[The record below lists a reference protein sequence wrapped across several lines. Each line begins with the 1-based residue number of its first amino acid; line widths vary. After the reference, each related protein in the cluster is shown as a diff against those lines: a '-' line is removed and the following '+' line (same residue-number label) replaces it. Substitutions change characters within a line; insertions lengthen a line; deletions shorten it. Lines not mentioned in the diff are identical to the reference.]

1 MEKIKSKMVVSLYFD
16 KRRIKKNNK
25 YPLKISLFDSV
36 TRIQKYYPT
45 NYEYTLEEYESIS
58 SNKKNYKNINIEH
71 AQLIGEIKKK
81 VDSLI
86 PFSYER
92 FEKHLYDKEDKEDSL
107 KHLLCQKIK
116 ELSDAGQ
123 VSTSDIYKNTLSSVT
138 SYLVSIKKDIDNF
151 GLTEINESWLNKY
164 EDYLKN
170 VRNNTIST
178 VGIHLRNIRTLY
190 NVGIK
195 KGITQSIQ
203 YPYGKSFQ
211 IKTQT
216 KKKFVLFTNDVI
228 EFTRLAP
235 KNPSQQLAKDFWLLS
250 YYCCGINLNDIAYLT
265 KDNFR
270 GDSLSFFRKKTA
282 GTKLNDNEISMTLR
296 PIIKAIIERY
306 TDYDKKYVFNI
317 ITENDSVVI
326 KRKKIKQ
333 FNNVIN
339 KNISR
344 IPGLNFK
351 EKITYYQARHSWAT
365 NMYNDTADL
374 VFIQQQL
381 GHTNIKTTMNYIAT
395 LPTNVT
401 DKNYDKFFEN
411 YE

>member
-58 SNKKNYKNINIEH
+58 ANKKNYKNINIEH
-71 AQLIGEIKKK
+71 AQLIGEVKKK
-81 VDSLI
+81 VESLI

-92 FEKHLYDKEDKEDSL
+92 FEKLLYDKVDNEDSL
-107 KHLLCQKIK
+107 KHLFSQKIK

-123 VSTSDIYKNTLSSVT
+123 VSTADMYKNTLSSVI
-138 SYLVSIKKDIDNF
+138 SYLDSIKKSIDNF
-151 GLTEINESWLNKY
+151 GLTEVNESWLNQY
-164 EDYLKN
+164 VDYLKN
-170 VRNNTIST
+170 ERDNTIST
-178 VGIHLRNIRTLY
+178 IGIRLRNIRTLY
-190 NVGIK
+190 NLGIK
-195 KGITQSIQ
+195 KEIAESTL
-203 YPYGKSFQ
+203 YPFGKNFQ

-216 KKKFVLFTNDVI
+216 KKKFVLFPKDVKV
-228 EFTRLAP
+228 FSGLAP

-250 YYCCGINLNDIAYLT
+250 FYCCGINLNDLAYLT

-270 GDSLSFFRKKTA
+270 GDSISFFRKKTA
-282 GTKLNDNEISMTLR
+282 GTKLNDIEISITLR
-296 PIIKAIIERY
+296 PIMMAIIERY
-306 TDYDKKYVFNI
+306 IDLNKKYVFNI
-317 ITENDSVVI
+317 ITENDSVVT

-333 FNNVIN
+333 FNSVIN
-339 KNISR
+339 KNILR

-351 EKITYYQARHSWAT
+351 EKITFYHARHSWAT
-365 NMYNDTADL
+365 NMYNKDHDL

-401 DKNYDKFFEN
+401 KKNYDKFFED